1 METVSHVDVC
11 GDRRIEAILNDP
23 ANAVVEA
30 MTCETL
36 GGWVP
41 DIGLTTYS
49 HRSIYRP
56 PVLARSGLPTTLA
69 HRFWRTGEGLID
81 HTGRRWIGV
90 LIYDQQGER
99 CPMELQVAGRPVG
112 RLEPMRHDN
121 RRHLIVADRPVE
133 FFGGMEVFQLTA
145 PGPGTY
151 RIEALVFLA
160 ARPAP
165 TGFVPEIRHLT
176 ARRRAGGAELH
187 FITGHVARAA
197 AVARSGAAVAA
208 QARSERLTKLH
219 ALVLDGPLPAGCRFE
234 VTATGIGGETAHAA
248 LDAALLTPEGQPA
261 PAAQAIPAAPS
272 TPADLPAPEPSAGA
286 EPGVSVPVEIVGAAG
301 TDAAG
306 ADPTGMPLTFGVPLP
321 RGRLWRPASARLT
334 AGGAAVAAQCRVHS
348 RWPDGSA
355 RWVLVDA
362 AMPAPFPPSGRIAGA
377 VQLAPDACAAAG
389 AAAGGGIRTTRA
401 SGGVVLEGDHLRVE
415 FDPQRPSF
423 PAALSPRAAANRRA
437 AAGEP
442 ARPGAAP
449 AVEVRL
455 ANGAA
460 LQPRWEPPVCE
471 ESGGERSA
479 LRYRIDHCDSAG
491 TPHLRSVVRVH
502 VYRAHRYVRVQHR
515 LEVVSPALG
524 PAAGAPDQTPAAVES
539 GAAARGIADADRDGA
554 ADRDR
559 AAATAADV
567 AACAGS
573 GPGEERSL
581 LEIGS
586 VAARIAIPGIRAV
599 AAGGRRREVAAGG
612 YWRLLQEDDRRY
624 RVESGGA
631 APPATVD
638 GRCSGH
644 VLLESPDGLTGMA
657 VRRFWQTCPTGLR
670 VDAAGAA
677 VELLPPLPPLPSRS
691 PHPAAAEPPGEDE
704 DADGWHRLLFWRT
717 GRGYLLKAGQAL
729 TTEFAVSLP
738 RSPQEAERIAA
749 WCERPAVVRPAVDWL
764 NRCGVLS
771 PIRAKAQSRL
781 PRYERMVDHACGEWL
796 RERER
801 FRQYGFLNFGDW
813 YGESGWSWGNNEYD
827 PPFAHYQE
835 FLRGGRADWAVLAA
849 EAVRHLVDVDTCN
862 FSSDPAQVGG
872 QYGHMPGH
880 AGGYLPAYFR
890 SKVGCSC
897 MFHSHAWVEG
907 AALHYLL
914 TGDESVR
921 ETLLRTG
928 QWMLTGRARGVI
940 GGGVAGERK
949 GLDAYD
955 YGQLRDA
962 AWHLIHLCAFARW
975 TDDPR
980 FMNAAHLVAE
990 RLLERRT
997 PGGGWERLLGEGHC
1011 FAGPPRTRGEASF
1024 MVGVCLSALRRYHE
1038 LTGDE
1043 RVAAAI
1049 VDGARW
1055 LVERTY
1061 DRGVRQFRYTSS
1073 PSRGPGSPAHTGQV
1087 IEGLVY
1093 ALSLRADAE
1102 LAGIVRRGLANLGA
1116 ERRAAAPLPLGAPG
1130 ASASRG
1136 VGPSLSHETRYV
1148 PTMLAYL
1155 PADAAPAPESA
1166 AADG

>member
-1 METVSHVDVC
+1 METVTHLDIC
-11 GDRRIEAILNDP
+11 GDRRIEEILRDP

-56 PVLARSGLPTTLA
+56 PVLARSGLSTTLA

-81 HTGRRWIGV
+81 HTGKRWIGV
-90 LIYDQQGER
+90 LIYDRHGEE
-99 CPMELQVAGRPVG
+99 CPMELRVAGRAAG
-112 RLEPMRHDN
+112 RLEPVRHDN

-165 TGFVPEIRHLT
+165 TSFAPVIRHLT
-176 ARRRAGGAELH
+176 ARRRGGGVEVH
-187 FITGHVARAA
+187 FITDHVARAA
-197 AVARSGAAVAA
+197 AVARSGRDAAAR
-208 QARSERLTKLH
+208 ARSGRLTKLH
-219 ALVLDGPLPAGCRFE
+219 VLTLDGPLPAGCRIE
-234 VTATGIGGETAHAA
+234 VTATGIAGETARASLDALPAAA
-248 LDAALLTPEGQPA
+248 LPATAALPT
-261 PAAQAIPAAPS
+261 APS
-272 TPADLPAPEPSAGA
+272 ADAR
-286 EPGVSVPVEIVGAAG
+286 PGVSAPVEIVR
-301 TDAAG
+301 AG
-306 ADPTGMPLTFGVPLP
+306 AGGGPDGMPLTFGVPLP
-321 RGRLWRPASARLT
+321 RGRLRRAASARLE
-334 AGGAAVAAQCRVHS
+334 AGGAAAPAQCRVHS

-355 RWVLVDA
+355 RWVLVDVA
-362 AMPAPFPPSGRIAGA
+362 VPAPFPPSGRIAGT
-377 VQLAPDACAAAG
+377 VRIGPDAGAG
-389 AAAGGGIRTTRA
+389 AGMRTERTERTGGL
-401 SGGVVLEGDHLRVE
+401 VLEGDRLRIE
-415 FDPQRPSF
+415 FDPERPAF
-423 PAALSPRAAANRRA
+423 PAALSIRSGP
-437 AAGEP
+437 AGGRTAPPE
-442 ARPGAAP
+442 RPDAAP
-449 AVEVRL
+449 AVAVRL

-460 LQPRWEPPVCE
+460 LTPRHSAPVCE
-471 ESGGERSA
+471 EAGGERSV
-479 LRYRIDHCDSAG
+479 LRYRIEHCDRSG
-491 TPHLRSVVRVH
+491 TPHLQSDVRVH
-502 VYRAHRYVRVQHR
+502 LYRSHRYVRVLHR

-524 PAAGAPDQTPAAVES
+524 PAAGEPDQEPAAVES
-539 GAAARGIADADRDGA
+539 GAAARAAAPAADRDG
-554 ADRDR
+554 

-567 AACAGS
+567 AACAGR

-586 VAARIAIPGIRAV
+586 VIARIAIPGIRAV
-599 AAGGRRREVAAGG
+599 AAGGRRQALTGRH
-612 YWRLLQEDDRRY
+612 WRLLQDDDRRY
-624 RVESGGA
+624 RFDTGSG
-631 APPATVD
+631 APPAMTE
-638 GRCSGH
+638 GRFPGRL
-644 VLLESPDGLTGMA
+644 LLESQDGLVGLA
-657 VRRFWQTCPTGLR
+657 VRRFWQTCPKGLR
-670 VDAAGAA
+670 IDADGAD
-677 VELLPPLPPLPSRS
+677 VELLPPLPPQ
-691 PHPAAAEPPGEDE
+691 PAAERPE
-704 DADGWHRLLFWRT
+704 DAESWHRLFFWRT
-717 GRGYLLKAGQAL
+717 SRGYLLKAGQAL
-729 TTEFAVSLP
+729 TTELAVSLP
-738 RSPQEAERIAA
+738 RSPDEAERIAA
-749 WCERPAVVRPAVDWL
+749 WCEQPAAVRPAVDWL

-771 PIRAKAQSRL
+771 PVRAKARSPL
-781 PRYERMVDHACGEWL
+781 PHYERAVDHACGEWL
-796 RERER
+796 RERENL
-801 FRQYGFLNFGDW
+801 RQYGFLNFGDW

-835 FLRGGRADWAVLAA
+835 FLRGGRAEWAVLAA

-862 FSSDPAQVGG
+862 FSADAAQVGG

-897 MFHSHAWVEG
+897 MFHSHSWVEG

-914 TGDESVR
+914 TGDRSVR
-921 ETLLRTG
+921 DTLLRTG
-928 QWMLTGRARGVI
+928 EWMLTGRARGVI
-940 GGGVAGERK
+940 GGSVVGERQ

-980 FMNAAHLVAE
+980 FINAAHLVAG

-1061 DRGVRQFRYTSS
+1061 DRRVRHFRYTSS
-1073 PSRGPGSPAHTGQV
+1073 PSRGAGGPAHTGQV

-1102 LAGIVRRGLANLGA
+1102 LADIVRRGLATLGG
-1116 ERRAAAPLPLGAPG
+1116 ERRAAEPLPLGAPG
-1130 ASASRG
+1130 ASAARG
-1136 VGPSLSHETRYV
+1136 VGPSLCHETRYV
-1148 PTMLAYL
+1148 PAMLAYL
-1155 PADAAPAPESA
+1155 PAAAAPAPRSDA
-1166 AADG
+1166 AGSGAADD

>member
-1 METVSHVDVC
+1 METVTHLDIC
-11 GDRRIEAILNDP
+11 GDRRIEEILRDP

-56 PVLARSGLPTTLA
+56 PVLARSGLSTTLS

-81 HTGRRWIGV
+81 HTGSRWIGV

-99 CPMELQVAGRPVG
+99 CPMELQVAGRAVG
-112 RLEPMRHDN
+112 RLEPTRHDN

-133 FFGGMEVFQLTA
+133 FFGGMEVFQLRAT
-145 PGPGTY
+145 GPGTY

-165 TGFVPEIRHLT
+165 SSFVPEIRHLT
-176 ARRRAGGAELH
+176 ARRRDGGADIH
-187 FITGHVARAA
+187 FITAHVARAEV
-197 AVARSGAAVAA
+197 VARSGDTVAA
-208 QARSERLTKLH
+208 RSRSDRLTKLH
-219 ALVLDGPLPAGCRFE
+219 VLSLDSPVPADCRFE
-234 VTATGIGGETAHAA
+234 VTATGIASETARAS
-248 LDAALLTPEGQPA
+248 LDAAR
-261 PAAQAIPAAPS
+261 PAAP
-272 TPADLPAPEPSAGA
+272 DPSART
-286 EPGVSVPVEIVGAAG
+286 VPKVAVPIEIVGGAG
-301 TDAAG
+301 G
-306 ADPTGMPLTFGVPLP
+306 ADGTGMPLTCGVPLP
-321 RGRLWRPASARLT
+321 RGRLLQPVAGRLQ
-334 AGGAAVAAQCRVHS
+334 AGGAAAAAQCRVHS

-362 AMPAPFPPSGRIAGA
+362 AVPAPIPPAGRIAGT
-377 VQLAPDACAAAG
+377 LHLGPDAGTASGAG
-389 AAAGGGIRTTRA
+389 ERTGGGL
-401 SGGVVLEGDHLRVE
+401 VLEGDHLRIEV
-415 FDPQRPSF
+415 DPERPAF
-423 PAALSPRAAANRRA
+423 PAALSARSG
-437 AAGEP
+437 AAGRRTVTAPPDRP
-442 ARPGAAP
+442 AAAP
-449 AVEVRL
+449 AVAVRL

-460 LQPRWEPPVCE
+460 LAPRCSAPTCE
-471 ESGGERSA
+471 EAGRERSV
-479 LRYRIDHCDSAG
+479 LRYRIDHCDRAG
-491 TPHLRSVVRVH
+491 TPHLRSVVRIH
-502 VYRAHRYVRVQHR
+502 LYRSHRYVRVQHR

-524 PAAGAPDQTPAAVES
+524 PAAGEPDQEPAAVES
-539 GAAARGIADADRDGA
+539 SAAACGIASGADRGGST
-554 ADRDR
+554 
-559 AAATAADV
+559 ATAADV

-573 GPGEERSL
+573 GPGEVSSL
-581 LEIGS
+581 LEIES
-586 VAARIAIPGIRAV
+586 VVARIAIPGIQALV
-599 AAGGRRREVAAGG
+599 AGGRRRELAAGG
-612 YWRLLQEDDRRY
+612 HWRLIQEDDRQY
-624 RVESGGA
+624 RVGTGGDG
-631 APPATVD
+631 PAVA
-638 GRCSGH
+638 GRFPGRL
-644 VLLESPDGLTGMA
+644 LLESQDGLVGLA
-657 VRRFWQTCPTGLR
+657 VRRFWQTYPKGLR
-670 VDAAGAA
+670 VDAAGVA
-677 VELLPPLPPLPSRS
+677 VELLPPLPRR
-691 PHPAAAEPPGEDE
+691 PAAAESSG
-704 DADGWHRLLFWRT
+704 DAESWHRLFFWRT
-717 GRGYLLKAGQAL
+717 SRGYLLKAGQAL
-729 TTEFAVSLP
+729 TAELAVSLP
-738 RSPQEAERIAA
+738 RSPEEAERIAA
-749 WCERPAVVRPAVDWL
+749 WCEQPAVVRPAVDWL
-764 NRCGVLS
+764 NRCGALS
-771 PIRAKAQSRL
+771 PVRAKAQSPL

-796 RERER
+796 RERENL
-801 FRQYGFLNFGDW
+801 RQYGFLNFGDW

-835 FLRGGRADWAVLAA
+835 FLRGGRAVWAVLAA

-862 FSSDPAQVGG
+862 FSSDAVQVGG

-897 MFHSHAWVEG
+897 MFHSHSWVEG
-907 AALHYLL
+907 AVLHYLL

-928 QWMLTGRARGVI
+928 AWMLAGRSRGVI
-940 GGGVAGERK
+940 GGSVVGERQ

-1043 RVAAAI
+1043 RVATAI

-1061 DRGVRQFRYTSS
+1061 DRGVRHFRYTSS
-1073 PSRGPGSPAHTGQV
+1073 PSRGAGGPAHTEQV

-1102 LAGIVRRGLANLGA
+1102 LADIVRRGLATLGG
-1116 ERRAAAPLPLGAPG
+1116 ERRAAEPLALGAPG
-1130 ASASRG
+1130 ASTARG
-1136 VGPSLSHETRYV
+1136 VGPSLCHETRYV
-1148 PTMLAYL
+1148 PAMLAYL
-1155 PADAAPAPESA
+1155 PA
-1166 AADG
+1166 G

>member
-11 GDRRIEAILNDP
+11 GDRRIEEILRDP

-56 PVLARSGLPTTLA
+56 PVLARSGLATTLA
-69 HRFWRTGEGLID
+69 HRFWRSGEGLID

-112 RLEPMRHDN
+112 RLEPARHDN

-151 RIEALVFLA
+151 RIESLVFLA

-176 ARRRAGGAELH
+176 ARRRAAGAELH
-187 FITGHVARAA
+187 FITDHVARAA
-197 AVARSGAAVAA
+197 AVARPGKAAVAA
-208 QARSERLTKLH
+208 RARSDRLTKLH
-219 ALVLDGPLPAGCRFE
+219 VLVLDGPLPDGCRFE
-234 VTATGIGGETAHAA
+234 VTATGIGGETAHAV
-248 LDAALLTPEGQPA
+248 LDALPA
-261 PAAQAIPAAPS
+261 PADPTA
-272 TPADLPAPEPSAGA
+272 APEPAATEPGAGAGA
-286 EPGVSVPVEIVGAAG
+286 EAGVSVPIRIVGAAG
-301 TDAAG
+301 
-306 ADPTGMPLTFGVPLP
+306 ADLTGMPLTYGVPLP
-321 RGRLWRPASARLT
+321 RGRLRRAASARLQ
-334 AGGAAVAAQCRVHS
+334 AGGAAAAAQCRVHS

-362 AMPAPFPPSGRIAGA
+362 AVPAPFPPSGLIAGT
-377 VQLAPDACAAAG
+377 LHFGPDAG
-389 AAAGGGIRTTRA
+389 ADSGGGAGGGMPITRTG
-401 SGGVVLEGDHLRVE
+401 GGVALESDHLRVE
-415 FDPQRPSF
+415 FDPERPSF
-423 PAALSPRAAANRRA
+423 PAAISAVSALAGAGGRAVGASER
-437 AAGEP
+437 P
-442 ARPGAAP
+442 AAAP
-449 AVEVRL
+449 AVAVRL

-460 LQPRWEPPVCE
+460 LKPRWGPPACE
-471 ESGGERSA
+471 EAGGERSVI
-479 LRYRIDHCDSAG
+479 RYRIDHCDRAG

-502 VYRAHRYVRVQHR
+502 IYRSHRYVRVQHR

-524 PAAGAPDQTPAAVES
+524 PAAGAPDQEPAAAAVES
-539 GAAARGIADADRDGA
+539 GVAACGIASGADRAG
-554 ADRDR
+554 

-573 GPGEERSL
+573 GPGEESSL

-586 VAARIAIPGIRAV
+586 VVARIAIPGIRAV
-599 AAGGRRREVAAGG
+599 TAGGRRHAVAAAGH
-612 YWRLLQEDDRRY
+612 WRLVQEDDRRH
-624 RVESGGA
+624 RVETGGA
-631 APPATVD
+631 TPPAAVA
-638 GRCSGH
+638 GRFSGQL
-644 VLLESPDGLTGMA
+644 LLEWPDGLVGLA
-657 VRRFWQTCPTGLR
+657 VRRFWQTCPSGLR

-677 VELLPPLPPLPSRS
+677 VELLPSLPPLPSR
-691 PHPAAAEPPGEDE
+691 PPGPAAGESPGED
-704 DADGWHRLLFWRT
+704 ADRWHRLLFWRT
-717 GRGYLLKAGQAL
+717 DRGYLLKAGQAL

-749 WCERPAVVRPAVDWL
+749 WCEQPAVVRPAVDWL

-771 PIRAKAQSRL
+771 PIRAKAESPL
-781 PRYERMVDHACGEWL
+781 PRYERSVDRACGEWL
-796 RERER
+796 REREN
-801 FRQYGFLNFGDW
+801 FGQYGFLNFGDW

-835 FLRGGRADWAVLAA
+835 FLRGGRAEWAVLAA

-862 FSSDPAQVGG
+862 FSSDAAQVGG

-921 ETLLRTG
+921 RTLLRTG
-928 QWMLTGRARGVI
+928 EWMLTGRARGVI

-1061 DRGVRQFRYTSS
+1061 DRGVRHFRYTSS
-1073 PSRGPGSPAHTGQV
+1073 PSRGAGSPAHTGQV

-1102 LAGIVRRGLANLGA
+1102 LTGIVRRALANLGA
-1116 ERRAAAPLPLGAPG
+1116 ERRAAEPLPLGAPG
-1130 ASASRG
+1130 ASTSRG

-1155 PADAAPAPESA
+1155 PAGATPAPQSA
-1166 AADG
+1166 AAGG